1 MISSPQA
8 ELQKLIYLTL
18 SADAGVMALANDVY
32 DPVPP
37 LPFNP
42 FAIDTKN
49 GYVSFGPT
57 QVVNDDADCIT
68 AGEHYFQIDCWSRE
82 VGFPH
87 VKRMVDA
94 VAVAL
99 NDRQDL
105 ELNDNAL
112 VGITV
117 ENRQVLRDPD
127 GLTSHGILSVRAW
140 IEETD

>member
-18 SADAGVMALANDVY
+18 SNDAGVMALANDIF

-37 LPFNP
+37 QPFDA
-42 FAIDTKN
+42 FTVGTKN

-57 QVVNDDADCIT
+57 QVINDDADCVT
-68 AGEHYFQIDCWSRE
+68 GGEHYFQIDCWSRE

-87 VKRMVDA
+87 CKRMVDA

-105 ELNDNAL
+105 ELADNAL
-112 VGITV
+112 VGISV
-117 ENRQVLRDPD
+117 ENRNVFRDPD
-127 GLTSHGILSVRAW
+127 GLTSHGVLSVRAW
-140 IEETD
+140 IEESD